1 MVSNENW
8 EVICMHVIETYD
20 LYSVAAFVESNTTH
34 VGTPRSMNYN
44 KTSPQRQQMEHS
56 HMFDPSIDIR
66 FGYWK
71 KVMSNLKF
79 MDCESE
85 QRNKIVEL
93 WKEAGMT
100 EEDIGLMLDMDEVV
114 SRDFLRAVILLLIQ
128 RTINDV
134 VVDNYYYYYHY
145 YQLVLLL
152 LR

>member
-1 MVSNENW
+1 
-8 EVICMHVIETYD
+8 
-20 LYSVAAFVESNTTH
+20 
-34 VGTPRSMNYN
+34 
-44 KTSPQRQQMEHS
+44 
-56 HMFDPSIDIR
+56 MFDPSIDIR